1 MTERQIEVLN
11 LIKQGKT
18 DEEIGSIL
26 FISINTV
33 KIHVRGIFEEL
44 EASNRAHA
52 VFLALKRGLIGFY

>member
-1 MTERQIEVLN
+1 MTERQTEVLN

-18 DEEIGSIL
+18 NKEIESSL
-26 FISINTV
+26 FISIHTV
-33 KIHVRGIFEEL
+33 KTHIGEILKEL